1 MKKLIIIL
9 LMAFSINAS
18 GQSKQ
23 VKVLLQQIS
32 ALKTYSNYIVN
43 GYRIVQKGLTT
54 IGELKNGEFNLHK
67 SFYDALATVNPKV
80 SSYVRVPEIAKLLA
94 GIINE
99 REQAVTIVATGQFTL
114 QDKQYVDRVAGR
126 LSDDC
131 DTQLELLHKLL
142 TDNELEMDDA
152 GRLKRIDQ
160 IYLEVSDNHA
170 FARDFKQQ
178 LQLLSAVREREQRNI
193 NQSRELNAIPTPP

>member
-1 MKKLIIIL
+1 M
-9 LMAFSINAS
+9 
-18 GQSKQ
+18 
-23 VKVLLQQIS
+23 
-32 ALKTYSNYIVN
+32 
-43 GYRIVQKGLTT
+43 TT
-54 IGELKNGEFNLHK
+54 IGELKNGEFSLHK

-80 SSYVRVPEIAKLLA
+80 SSYVRVPEIAELLA

-114 QDKQYVDRVAGR
+114 HEKLYVDRVAGR

-178 LQLLSAVREREQRNI
+178 LQLLSAVREREQRDI